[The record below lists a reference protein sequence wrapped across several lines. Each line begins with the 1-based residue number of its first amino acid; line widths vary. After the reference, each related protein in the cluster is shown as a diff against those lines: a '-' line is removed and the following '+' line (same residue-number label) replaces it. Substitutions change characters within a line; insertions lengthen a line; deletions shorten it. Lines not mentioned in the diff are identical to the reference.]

1 MREKKPRTL
10 SEAVAFNIRK
20 YRKIAGMTQEE
31 LAEAVGTT
39 KSAISKYELGRRF
52 PDANTMDDLAN
63 VFEIPSLFLIA
74 GEDDAA
80 KITEILSE
88 QANAS
93 DVQRIADEM
102 SEMGGYYR
110 RTYLDAFNR
119 LNDAG
124 RKKAIER
131 VEELAEIPKYQRKP
145 PQEPPAAPSDGT
157 DTAPAETAATE
168 PPEDK

>member
-1 MREKKPRTL
+1 MGEKKPRTL

-74 GEDDAA
+74 GEDDAV

-88 QANAS
+88 QANVS

-102 SEMGGYYR
+102 SEMCGYYR

-119 LNDAG
+119 LNEAG

-131 VEELAEIPKYQRKP
+131 VEELTEIPKYQRQT
-145 PQEPPAAPSDGT
+145 PQEPPTAPSEGR
-157 DTAPAETAATE
+157 DTAPAENAATE
-168 PPEDK
+168 PQEGK